1 MSQTKITRR
10 NRLGLILKLLIGVG
24 LLLFTIAIFVG
35 IPGVAD
41 LPRTA
46 YNYSRRSPV
55 TIMWNGVEFSLPP
68 PWFRLGQNEQIKGTV
83 TFFRD
88 QFPWAER
95 QFSLITFKP
104 PFPNDFAA
112 NPENGLQRWEQL
124 NQSLWSIPNTD
135 PRLISYSY
143 STTHGTNNDFRCANT
158 ISDLRGERLR
168 KIECIETRLG
178 GKLNGAIQSRRNR
191 TSTLLAHGF

>member
-55 TIMWNGVEFSLPP
+55 TIMWNGVEFRLPP
-68 PWFRLGQNEQIKGTV
+68 PWFRLAQNEQIEGTV

-124 NQSLWSIPNTD
+124 NQSLWSTPIPT
-135 PRLISYSY
+135 RGSSATLTRRRTAQ
-143 STTHGTNNDFRCANT
+143 TTTSAAQIQYQT
-158 ISDLRGERLR
+158 Y
-168 KIECIETRLG
+168 
-178 GKLNGAIQSRRNR
+178 GARD
-191 TSTLLAHGF
+191 